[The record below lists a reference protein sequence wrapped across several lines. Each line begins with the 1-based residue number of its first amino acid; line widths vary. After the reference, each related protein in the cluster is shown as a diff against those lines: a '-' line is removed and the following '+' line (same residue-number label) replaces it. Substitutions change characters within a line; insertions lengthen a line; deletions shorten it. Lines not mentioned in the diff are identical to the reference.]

1 MCCSAGLRRLMADI
15 DLLTIDCG
23 SVSAP
28 AGCGK
33 THLIASALQRHDDSK
48 PILILTHTNA
58 GVAALRAR
66 LMHMGVPQR
75 AYRITTIDGWAMR
88 LIGTFPHRSGHAE
101 GVLDL
106 TDPRND
112 YPAIRQGTINILAGN
127 HLRDVLQATYARLF
141 VDEYQDCLV
150 EQHAMVSKIAEVL
163 PTCVLGD
170 PMQAIFGWGTNVLV
184 DWEADVHAR
193 FPPAGELDTPWR
205 WRNVGTEAFG
215 RWLLQVRAALQ
226 SGQPIDLTQAPA
238 EVEVIAVT
246 GDDDVPNQTRAA
258 NTRPPVEGGSV
269 LIVCDAKRPPRH
281 REIAARARGAVVV
294 ENADLTDFIRFAT
307 SFDMHAPTA
316 TDELIDFAGSTMTG
330 VGAAQMKQRL
340 RVLLAGRERSPPN
353 DAEAAAL
360 AFARAPNPA
369 AAVALLVE
377 INRQAGV
384 FPLRPALVRSA
395 IQAFNGCVDAEDFQ
409 EMAVR
414 AREQSRVKGRALP
427 RRAVGSTLLLKGLE
441 ADVVVII
448 DTDLLNAR
456 DLYVAMTRGSRK
468 LVICTTNPSL
478 LQAIQ

>member
-1 MCCSAGLRRLMADI
+1 MADI
-15 DLLTIDCG
+15 DLLTINCG

-33 THLIASALQRHDDSK
+33 THLIASALQRHDGSK
-48 PILILTHTNA
+48 PILVLTHTNA

-66 LMHMGVPQR
+66 LALLGVPQN

-88 LIGTFPHRSGHAE
+88 LVATFPHRSGHAE

-106 TDPRND
+106 TEPRND

-141 VDEYQDCLV
+141 VDEYQDCIV

-258 NTRPPVEGGSV
+258 NTRPPIEGGSV

-360 AFARAPNPA
+360 AFARAPSPT

-377 INRQAGV
+377 INRQSGV

-427 RRAVGSTLLLKGLE
+427 HRAVGSTLLLKGLE
-441 ADVVVII
+441 ADVAVII

-468 LVICTTNPSL
+468 LVICTSNPVL
-478 LQAIQ
+478 LREIQ

>member
-1 MCCSAGLRRLMADI
+1 MADI

-66 LMHMGVPQR
+66 LTHMGVPQR

-112 YPAIRQGTINILAGN
+112 YPAIRQGTINILAGD

-184 DWEADVHAR
+184 DWEADVHAH

-226 SGQPIDLTQAPA
+226 SGQPIDLTHAPA
-238 EVEVIAVT
+238 EVEVITVT

-269 LIVCDAKRPPRH
+269 LIVCDARRPPRH

-294 ENADLTDFIRFAT
+294 ENADLTDFIRFAA
-307 SFDMHAPTA
+307 SFDMRAPTA

-360 AFARAPNPA
+360 AFARAPSPA

-395 IQAFNGCVDAEDFQ
+395 IQAFNGCVDAEDFHD
-409 EMAVR
+409 MAVR
-414 AREQSRVKGRALP
+414 TREQSRVKGRALP

-441 ADVVVII
+441 ADVAVII
-448 DTDLLNAR
+448 DTDQLNAH

-468 LVICTTNPSL
+468 LVICTTDPVL
-478 LQAIQ
+478 LRPA

>member
-1 MCCSAGLRRLMADI
+1 MCCLAGLRRLMADI

-66 LMHMGVPQR
+66 LTHMGVPQR
-75 AYRITTIDGWAMR
+75 AYRIITIDGWAMR

-106 TDPRND
+106 TNPRND

-150 EQHAMVSKIAEVL
+150 EQHAMISKIAEVL

-205 WRNVGTEAFG
+205 WRNAGTETFG
-215 RWLLQVRAALQ
+215 CWLLKVRAALQ
-226 SGQPIDLTQAPA
+226 SGRPIDLTQAPA
-238 EVEVIAVT
+238 EVEVITVT

-258 NTRPPVEGGSV
+258 NTRSPVEGGSV
-269 LIVCDAKRPPRH
+269 LIVCDARRPPRH

-294 ENADLTDFIRFAT
+294 ENADLTDFIRFAA

-316 TDELIDFAGSTMTG
+316 ADELIDFAGSTMTG

-360 AFARAPNPA
+360 AFARAPSPTE
-369 AAVALLVE
+369 AVNLLVE

-395 IQAFNGCVDAEDFQ
+395 IQAFNGCVDANDFH

-441 ADVVVII
+441 ADVAVII
-448 DTDLLNAR
+448 DTDLLSAR
-456 DLYVAMTRGSRK
+456 DLYVAMTRGARK
-468 LVICTTNPSL
+468 LVICTTDL
-478 LQAIQ
+478 VLQRTA

>member
-1 MCCSAGLRRLMADI
+1 MSCSAGLRRLMADI

-33 THLIASALQRHDDSK
+33 THLIASALQRHEDSK

-66 LMHMGVPQR
+66 LTHMGVSQR

-88 LIGTFPHRSGHAE
+88 LIGTFPYRSGHAE

-106 TDPRND
+106 ADPRND
-112 YPAIRQGTINILAGN
+112 YPAIRQGTINILAGD

-170 PMQAIFGWGTNVLV
+170 PMQAIFGWGSNVLV
-184 DWEADVHAR
+184 DWEADVHTR

-215 RWLLQVRAALQ
+215 CWLLQVRSALQ
-226 SGQPIDLTQAPA
+226 SGQPIDLTRAPA
-238 EVEVIAVT
+238 EVEVITIT
-246 GDDDVPNQTRAA
+246 GDDDVAGQTRAA
-258 NTRPPVEGGSV
+258 NIRPPVEGGSV

-281 REIAARARGAVVV
+281 REIAARARGAVAV
-294 ENADLTDFIRFAT
+294 ENADLTDFIRFAA
-307 SFDMHAPTA
+307 SFEMHAPTA

-353 DAEAAAL
+353 EAEAAAL
-360 AFARAPNPA
+360 AFARAPSPA

-377 INRQAGV
+377 INRQGGV

-395 IQAFNGCVDAEDFQ
+395 IQAFNGCVDAKDFK

-441 ADVVVII
+441 ADVAVII
-448 DTDLLNAR
+448 DTDQLNAR

-468 LVICTTNPSL
+468 LVICTTDPVL
-478 LQAIQ
+478 LRPA

>member
-1 MCCSAGLRRLMADI
+1 MRCLAGRRPDMADI

-23 SVSAP
+23 SISAP

-33 THLIASALQRHDDSK
+33 THLIASALQRHDGAK

-66 LMHMGVPQR
+66 LTHLGVSQR

-88 LIGTFPHRSGHAE
+88 LVGTFPHRSGHAE
-101 GVLDL
+101 GILDL

-112 YPAIRQGTINILAGN
+112 YPAIRQGTVNILDGD

-141 VDEYQDCLV
+141 VDEYQDCIV

-184 DWEADVHAR
+184 EWETDVHGR

-205 WRNVGTEAFG
+205 WRNAGTEPFG
-215 RWLLQVRAALQ
+215 RWLLDVRAALQ
-226 SGQPIDLTQAPA
+226 AGQPIDLRQAPP
-238 EVEVIAVT
+238 EVEVITVT
-246 GDDDVPNQTRAA
+246 GDDVLNQTRAA
-258 NTRPPVEGGSV
+258 NTRAPVDGGSV
-269 LIVCDAKRPPRH
+269 LIVCDARRPRRH

-294 ENADLTDFIRFAT
+294 ENADLTDFIRFAA
-307 SFDMHAPTA
+307 SFDMQAPTA
-316 TDELIDFAGSTMTG
+316 ADELIDFAGSTMTG

-340 RVLLAGRERSPPN
+340 RVLLTGRERTPPN
-353 DAEAAAL
+353 DAESAAL
-360 AFARAPNPA
+360 AFARAPSPT
-369 AAVALLVE
+369 AAVTLLVE

-395 IQAFNGCVDAEDFQ
+395 IQAFNGCVDAEDFH

-441 ADVVVII
+441 ADVAVII
-448 DTDLLNAR
+448 DTDLLSAR
-456 DLYVAMTRGSRK
+456 DLYVAMTRGSQK
-468 LVICTTNPSL
+468 LVICTTDPV
-478 LQAIQ
+478 IVR